1 MGVAAKEG
9 VLEAECFNHLQM
21 KTPTGV
27 LAHAPHALG
36 MVTDVLDGRTGMRNV
51 FWNVFCSTATGRQGV
66 ERALL
71 KSVGQA

>member
-21 KTPTGV
+21 KTPTGL

-36 MVTDVLDGRTGMRNV
+36 MITDVLDGRTGMRNER
-51 FWNVFCSTATGRQGV
+51 SLYSAPLRRGREGV
-66 ERALL
+66 ERALH